1 MILSPLPVGS
11 TIDVIADWLEFD
23 ILCSDYGSAS
33 VSDIARNW
41 DVLKNTEESD
51 FEEEDSTADGFV
63 ETLLVEI
70 RNRIQIL
77 GKSYPFDFSV
87 TGESLVLKEQ
97 LTEDCYIYLFCLII
111 SHFRAGEV
119 LSGAYI
125 PPITNHVRDLFQVC
139 ATLAAS
145 GAIGGNAY
153 SFGFPRPEHTN
164 FLVALHEVYS
174 AFDEGLAVHTIPK
187 GAPPKVKDDGIDIIA
202 WTDRPDGLAG
212 KIYMLG
218 QVASGEDWHNKSVIG
233 KIEAFHSIWFSNP
246 KPASK
251 PIPSMFMPFCIQCTT
266 AGEAIK
272 ERMLYLTHNYGCF
285 YYRHV
290 IPPLARK
297 GLEIA
302 KNSRST
308 IVQRANEVTKIV
320 DWVNKQISD
329 MKAAHVH

>member
-23 ILCSDYGSAS
+23 ILCSNYGNTS

-41 DVLKNTEESD
+41 DVLKNTEDTD
-51 FEEEDSTADGFV
+51 FENEETTADCFV

-70 RNRIQIL
+70 RNRMRIL
-77 GKSYPFDFSV
+77 GESYPFDFSS
-87 TGESLVLKEQ
+87 TGESLALKEN
-97 LTEDCYIYLFCLII
+97 LTDDCYIYLFCLII
-111 SHFRAGEV
+111 SHVREGEV
-119 LSGAYI
+119 LTGRYT
-125 PPITNHVRDLFQVC
+125 PPINNYVRDLFQIC

-153 SFGFPRPEHTN
+153 SFGFPRPDHTK

-174 AFDEGLAVHTIPK
+174 AFGEGLAVNAIPQ
-187 GAPPKVKDDGIDIIA
+187 GAPPAVKDDGIDIIA
-202 WTDRPDGLAG
+202 WADRPDGMAG

-218 QVASGEDWHNKSVIG
+218 QVASGEDWPNKSVKG
-233 KIEAFHSIWFSNP
+233 KTETFHNVWFSNP
-246 KPASK
+246 RPASM
-251 PIPSMFMPFCIQCTT
+251 PIPSMFMPFCIQCTS

-272 ERMLYLTHNYGCF
+272 DRMLYLTHNFGCF

-297 GLEIA
+297 GLKIA
-302 KNSRST
+302 KDSRST
-308 IVQRANEVTKIV
+308 IVQRANEITKII
-320 DWVNKQISD
+320 DWVNQQITD